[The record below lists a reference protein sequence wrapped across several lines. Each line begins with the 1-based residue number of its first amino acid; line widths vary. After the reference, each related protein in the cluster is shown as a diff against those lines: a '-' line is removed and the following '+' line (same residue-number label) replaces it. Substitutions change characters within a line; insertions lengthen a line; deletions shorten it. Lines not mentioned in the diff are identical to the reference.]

1 MTFYVYEFYG
11 DNVKDKFLIECLSDE
26 QIATIAKVCDYD
38 LVKCYESLGRG
49 RKGKFLY
56 EKELEA

>member
-1 MTFYVYEFYG
+1 MTFYIYEFYANG
-11 DNVKDKFLIECLSDE
+11 VKDKFLIEWLSDE

-38 LVKCYESLGRG
+38 FVKCYESVRM
-49 RKGKFLY
+49 RCKGKFLY